1 MGEVLVGKLRELQD
15 LPEDEHLFCPR
26 RPDDSDGYYYD
37 EDVYFFLDSETEEA
51 RKDRL
56 AKIEQAKAKKNLVLD
71 CLPIFAFNGPDAAP
85 YQTWLKDRLKHNL
98 SACDVCIRIYHNSRG
113 ELKHKLE
120 EEYDSEEVE
129 SFMETF
135 DSINVERITAELDR
149 AAERLRSTPQ
159 EKRGIG
165 VLDQDGQ
172 LALFE
177 SLSCDAMLKNETLM
191 RDHFDEPFAL
201 VQTKKRLRLGVYTT
215 AMTRFLFSTSNERF
229 VWASV
234 SWKNFKRPPTKQ
246 EFAAVVHA
254 PLFDALKRV
263 QLSCLDKD
271 FLPSFWQGARIIV
284 NKLDKDLITHSL
296 RAIDIDICKLTLEHF
311 QFNFSGFNDLIST
324 VQLILEKSP
333 VDFWD
338 AMGAISPVT
347 VIEQILNNP
356 TLEQI
361 LLRAGKQDASGSHP
375 LDEIFG
381 WVKPFFASIKPSNQ
395 TPACRSLVHQLLTR
409 FQLDKYSNASRTYCY
424 ELGLRVLLQALQRL
438 NEGNT
443 RSTFVG
449 HATVLDMMDFI
460 KMHMEDILATIR
472 VSASLQK
479 PQLVKLGT
487 GVIQY
492 TLSLDCLSLDVD
504 REILFRDEQLHHVL
518 DPEISSIWDQVVK
531 AINPGDIDLSTAA
544 LMGASQLVG
553 MEIFFTKAGTPVS
566 KGKNWWNNAFYSIS
580 RAVTNILERVS
591 EFNPEDLDKLFD
603 DGDTARSVIVH
614 LFSSEAE
621 PRQASIEILKVVSCK
636 SDRRDALS
644 HLITAFFHNSL
655 KAIESS
661 LRRISTRNVFAPM
674 PSSLKLCTDLIDTL
688 CSPED
693 GFLRTKDLDAP
704 QKEAAERVWFAMWTV
719 LITIF
724 KNTENWSFRGY
735 EKEKMMNFCRD
746 TMDFVDVLYEQY
758 LHFAAALNQGQDR
771 NGQSAQNNLR
781 KLLKLP
787 QITMD
792 HMIQFLRLRDE
803 YLITKAVALTC
814 KMLGQLRDVEIDITR
829 NAKLFIM
836 EIIEG
841 AIRTKLSPQ
850 QQAQLER
857 ALEAHTGESLKRE
870 DKISSKA
877 KQGTLAS
884 WAKSGPSKSATP
896 GSSEA
901 EDSESALKRQLS
913 ENTQAAQAWKA
924 AQDARHRQTSFP
936 PKKKA
941 QPAPQPM
948 KPDRS
953 EFMRQRELEK
963 EALRKANAEAVRRV
977 KKNIPL
983 LGSEGGTGTKGIGV
997 VGKDHSIKGDGVMV
1011 SSSESEDSD
1020 DDEIDAELFGP
1031 SVKVPKPKA
1040 KLPLIAQGPVKK
1052 KRVVRSFKD
1061 MRARLA
1067 PDLSSL
1073 HKTILSWDYFHDG
1086 DFPPKSRPDIYNKVP
1101 NKFVSP
1107 VDYQNTFL
1115 PLLTLEAWQG
1125 FVKAREE
1132 GSFKPYNVKVVNR
1145 GNVDAFIE
1153 LSTNLDH
1160 ATNRDLN
1167 IMEGDICLLSKAPQP
1182 ATGRDAPHCLARVFR
1197 ITRKKA
1203 HLEVL
1208 YRIMHGPLIQHLV
1221 PNATVYG
1228 VKIQS
1233 ITPLEREY
1241 GALNG
1246 LQYYDLCDEIIKAK
1260 PSPLLK
1266 YNEKQLDPLVANYNL
1281 NLAQAKAVKS
1291 AVDNDAFTLIQG
1303 PPGSGKT
1310 KTIVAIVGALLTDS
1324 LKSVNATVINKP
1336 MPSGINPMQ
1345 ARNSQPAPKKL
1356 LVCAPSNAAVDELV
1370 MRFKEGVK
1378 TTGGQSKKISVVR
1391 LGRSDAMNAN
1401 VKDVTLDELVNK
1413 SLNVNPAQKNDAREE
1428 TSKLMSE
1435 HQKISEKLREA
1446 RQKLDSGEIKGQ
1458 AGVELKEEFDALRR
1472 AKTQLGT
1479 RIDSAKDNES
1489 NMSRQNELDRK
1500 RAQQKVLDD
1509 AHVICATLSGSGH
1522 EMFQNLNIEF
1532 ETVVVDEAAQC
1543 VEMSALIPLKYG
1555 CQKAILVGDPK
1566 QLPPTVF
1573 SKEAARF
1580 QYEQSLFVR
1589 MQMNHPDYVH
1599 LLDTQYRM
1607 HPEISW
1613 FPSQTFYDGRL
1624 LDGPDMAGLRVRPW
1638 HRSALLAPY
1647 RFFDV
1652 QGQHQAAP
1660 KGHSLINVAE
1670 IEVAMHLYSR
1680 LMADY
1685 QNGYDFKGKIGVITP
1700 YKSQLRE
1707 LKDRFLRKYGQGV
1720 FENVEFNTTDAY
1732 QGRESEVII
1741 FSCVR
1746 ASPAGGIGFLQDIR
1760 RMNVGLTRAKS
1771 SLWVLG
1777 NSQSLVRGE
1786 FWRKLVED
1794 AQKRDRYTQGD
1805 LMGMLRQ
1812 HSTAFPAP
1820 KEGYAGPA
1828 AGASNGDTI
1837 MKEEPIVKQE
1847 IKPEPA
1853 DTKPAI
1859 KTEPSKPTNNLAPK
1873 SKSAAIDDDPWAD
1886 YFGDGAKQESESD
1899 DEDDE
1904 DADGDIKM
1912 EDRSNSN
1919 VNSAPGSSRPA
1930 SASAS
1935 ASRPGT
1941 PAAPTA
1947 ATAHTSNGAAAATA
1961 GQGAAGSAARGG
1973 APPAAAAPSGPSKP
1987 RMVPAKRK
1995 KADPFMPSAR
2005 KKR

>member
-1 MGEVLVGKLRELQD
+1 MGEVLVEKLRELQT
-15 LPEDEHLFCPR
+15 LREQEHLFCPR
-26 RPDDSDGYYYD
+26 TPEDTDGYYFD
-37 EDVYFFLDSETEEA
+37 EDVYFFLDDETEE
-51 RKDRL
+51 
-56 AKIEQAKAKKNLVLD
+56 EKAKRLEKVAHAQDKRNLVLE
-71 CLPIFAFNGPDAAP
+71 CLPIFAFDGPDAAP
-85 YQTWLKDRLKHNL
+85 YQDWLRDRLRDNM
-98 SACDVCIRIYHNSRG
+98 SVCDVCIRVYHNSRS
-113 ELKHKLE
+113 ELKHRLY
-120 EEYDSEEVE
+120 EEYDEEEVAN
-129 SFMETF
+129 FMATF
-135 DSINVERITAELDR
+135 DSINVDRITSELDK
-149 AAERLRSTPQ
+149 AAQALRSTPPG
-159 EKRGIG
+159 ERGIG
-165 VLDQDGQ
+165 VLETEGQ

-177 SLSCDAMLKNETLM
+177 SLSCDAILKNESIL
-191 RDHFDEPFAL
+191 REHFDEPFAM

-215 AMTRFLFSTSNERF
+215 AMTRFLFSPVSERF
-229 VWASV
+229 AWASV

-246 EFAAVVHA
+246 EFAAVVHE
-254 PLFDALKRV
+254 PLFDALVRV
-263 QLSCLDKD
+263 QLSCLDAN
-271 FLPSFWQGARIIV
+271 FLPSFWHGARIIV

-296 RAIDIDICKLTLEHF
+296 RAIKIDICKLTLEHL

-324 VQLILEKSP
+324 VQLLLEKSP

-347 VIEQILNNP
+347 IIEQILNNP

-361 LLRAGKQDASGSHP
+361 LLRAGKQDASGRHP

-381 WVKPFFASIKPSNQ
+381 WVTPFFASIKPSNQ

-409 FQLDKYSNASRTYCY
+409 FQQDKYSKASRTYCY
-424 ELGLRVLLQALQRL
+424 ELGLKVLLSALQRL

-443 RSTFVG
+443 RSSFVG

-460 KMHMEDILATIR
+460 RLHIEDILATIR
-472 VSASLQK
+472 VAASISQ
-479 PQLVKLGT
+479 PQLVELGT
-487 GVIQY
+487 GVIRY

-504 REILFRDEQLHHVL
+504 REILLRNEQLHHDL
-518 DPEISSIWDQVVK
+518 KAEISSIWEEVATAVK
-531 AINPGDIDLSTAA
+531 PGDNDLSAAA

-553 MEIFFTKAGTPVS
+553 MENFYTKTGTQTS
-566 KGKNWWNNAFYSIS
+566 KEKNWWNNAFYSIS
-580 RAVTNILERVS
+580 KAVTNILERVS
-591 EFNPEDLDKLFD
+591 EFNPNDLDKLFD
-603 DGDTARSVIVH
+603 DSDAARSIIVH

-621 PRQASIEILKVVSCK
+621 PRQAAIEILKVVSSK
-636 SDRRDALS
+636 SDRRDALA
-644 HLITAFFHNSL
+644 HVITAFFHNSL
-655 KAIESS
+655 KAVESS
-661 LRRISTRNVFAPM
+661 LRRISQRNVFAPM
-674 PSSLKLCTDLIDTL
+674 PSTLKLCTDIIDTL
-688 CSPED
+688 CSPGD
-693 GFLRTKDLDAP
+693 GFLRTKELDSQ
-704 QKEAAERVWFAMWTV
+704 QKEAAERVWFAMWNV

-724 KNTENWSFRGY
+724 KNTESWSFRGY
-735 EKEKMMNFCRD
+735 DKEKMMNFCRD
-746 TMDFVDVLYEQY
+746 TMDFVDVLYDQY
-758 LHFAAALNQGQDR
+758 VHFGAALNQGQDR
-771 NGQSAQNNLR
+771 DGQSAQNNLR

-803 YLITKAVALTC
+803 YLISKAVALTS
-814 KMLGQLRDVEIDITR
+814 KMLGQLREVQIDVTK
-829 NAKLFIM
+829 NAGLFIK
-836 EIIEG
+836 EVIDG
-841 AIRTKLSPQ
+841 VVRTKLTPQ

-857 ALEAHTGESLKRE
+857 ALEAHLGVSLKKE
-870 DKISSKA
+870 DRASAKA
-877 KQGTLAS
+877 KQGTLAT
-884 WAKSGPSKSATP
+884 WAKSGPTKPATP

-901 EDSESALKRQLS
+901 DDSEGGLQSLLS

-924 AQDARHRQTSFP
+924 AQAAKQRQVP
-936 PKKKA
+936 VQQKKKV
-941 QPAPQPM
+941 PVPQPV

-953 EFMRQRELEK
+953 EFMRKRELEK
-963 EALRKANAEAVRRV
+963 EAMRKANAEAVRRA
-977 KKNIPL
+977 KRNIPL
-983 LGSEGGTGTKGIGV
+983 LGTEAGTGTKGIGV

-1020 DDEIDAELFGP
+1020 EDEIDAELFGP

-1040 KLPLIAQGPVKK
+1040 KLPLMAQAPVKK
-1052 KRVVRSFKD
+1052 KKVVRSFKD

-1067 PDLSSL
+1067 PDLSPL
-1073 HKTILSWDYFHDG
+1073 HKTILAWDFFHDG
-1086 DFPPKSRPDIYNKVP
+1086 DFPPNSRPDIYSKVP
-1101 NKFVSP
+1101 NKFQSSF
-1107 VDYQNTFL
+1107 DYQNTFL

-1125 FVKAREE
+1125 FVKDREE
-1132 GSFKPYNVKVVNR
+1132 GTFKPYNVKVVNR
-1145 GNVDAFIE
+1145 SNVDAFIE
-1153 LSTNLDH
+1153 LSTTLDH
-1160 ATNRDLN
+1160 VANKDVN

-1182 ATGRDAPHCLARVFR
+1182 ASQSGRDAPHCLARVYR

-1208 YRIMHGPLIQHLV
+1208 YRMMHGPLLQHLV
-1221 PNATVYG
+1221 PNASVFG

-1233 ITPLEREY
+1233 ITPLEREF
-1241 GALNG
+1241 GALNS
-1246 LQYYDLCDEIIKAK
+1246 LQYYDLCDEICKAK

-1266 YNEKQLDPLVANYNL
+1266 YNEKQLNPLVTNYNL
-1281 NLAQAKAVKS
+1281 NVAQAKAVRS

-1324 LKSVNATVINKP
+1324 LKSGNATVISKP
-1336 MPSGINPMQ
+1336 SVDPLQ
-1345 ARNSQPAPKKL
+1345 ARMNQSAPKKL

-1378 TTGGQSKKISVVR
+1378 TTSGQHKKISVVR

-1401 VKDVTLDELVNK
+1401 VKDVTLDELVNAR
-1413 SLNVNPAQKNDAREE
+1413 LNLNPEKTSNARET
-1428 TSKLMSE
+1428 TSNLMSE
-1435 HQKISEKLREA
+1435 HQKVSEKLREA
-1446 RQKLDSGEIKGQ
+1446 RAKLDSGEIKGQ
-1458 AGVELKEEFDALRR
+1458 EGVELKDQFDALRR
-1472 AKTQLGT
+1472 AKTQLGAQ
-1479 RIDSAKDNES
+1479 IDSAKDNES

-1589 MQMNHPDYVH
+1589 MQMNHPDDVH

-1652 QGQHQAAP
+1652 KGQHSAAP

-1670 IEVAMHLYSR
+1670 IEVAMQLYNR
-1680 LMADY
+1680 LMSDY
-1685 QNGYDFKGKIGVITP
+1685 DNGYDFKGKIGIITP

-1707 LKDRFLRKYGQGV
+1707 LKDRFSRKYGNGV

-1777 NSQSLVRGE
+1777 NSQSLIRGE
-1786 FWRKLVED
+1786 YWRKLVED
-1794 AQKRDRYTQGD
+1794 SQKRDRYTTGD
-1805 LMGMLRQ
+1805 LTGMLRQ
-1812 HSTAFPAP
+1812 HSTNFPAP
-1820 KEGYAGPA
+1820 KEGYLGPTGAG
-1828 AGASNGDTI
+1828 SNGAAVKTEQPAI
-1837 MKEEPIVKQE
+1837 KQE
-1847 IKPEPA
+1847 IKTEPMDTDMAIKQEPPE
-1853 DTKPAI
+1853 TNVAI
-1859 KTEPSKPTNNLAPK
+1859 KTEPGESAYDKAPK
-1873 SKSAAIDDDPWAD
+1873 KEKVADNDDPWAD
-1886 YFGDGAKQESESD
+1886 FFDEPPNHESEND
-1899 DEDDE
+1899 A
-1904 DADGDIKM
+1904 DADGDVKM
-1912 EDRSNSN
+1912 QDRSNSN
-1919 VNSAPGSSRPA
+1919 SAQGSSLPA
-1930 SASAS
+1930 SAST
-1935 ASRPGT
+1935 SRPGT
-1941 PAAPTA
+1941 PAGARSA
-1947 ATAHTSNGAAAATA
+1947 SNGARVQGTA
-1961 GQGAAGSAARGG
+1961 VVPGGSAGG
-1973 APPAAAAPSGPSKP
+1973 APTVPSGPPKP
-1987 RMVPAKRK
+1987 RMIPAKRK
-1995 KADPFMPSAR
+1995 KADPFMPR
-2005 KKR
+2005 KR